1 MDAVRSVCSFIVAH
15 VSWFLIPL
23 AFLNI
28 LSFSLYG
35 IDKFK
40 AKHGM
45 WRIPEATL
53 LWSAALFGSLGAFL
67 GMSLFRHK
75 TKHAVFIVVVT
86 LSLVV
91 QVLICAGVIF
101 FGL

>member
-1 MDAVRSVCSFIVAH
+1 MDAVRGVCAFILDNPI
-15 VSWFLIPL
+15 WFLIPL
-23 AFLNI
+23 ALLNL

-35 IDKFK
+35 IDKLR
-40 AKHGM
+40 AKRGM

-53 LWSAALFGSLGAFL
+53 LWSAALFGATGAFL

-86 LSLVV
+86 LSLVAQALV
-91 QVLICAGVIF
+91 CAGVIF
-101 FGL
+101 FGF

>member
-1 MDAVRSVCSFIVAH
+1 MDAVRGVCAFILDNPI
-15 VSWFLIPL
+15 WFLIPL
-23 AFLNI
+23 ALLNL

-35 IDKFK
+35 IDKLR
-40 AKHGM
+40 AERGM

-53 LWSAALFGSLGAFL
+53 LWSAVLFGALGAFL

-86 LSLVV
+86 LSLVAQALV
-91 QVLICAGVIF
+91 CAGVIF

>member
-1 MDAVRSVCSFIVAH
+1 MDVVRSVCTFITAH
-15 VSWFLIPL
+15 SVWFLTPVFFMNL
-23 AFLNI
+23 
-28 LSFSLYG
+28 LSFTLYAT
-35 IDKFK
+35 DKFK
-40 AKHGM
+40 AKRGM

-53 LWSAALFGSLGAFL
+53 LWSAALFGALGAFL

-75 TKHAVFIVVVT
+75 TKHMVFIVVVT

-91 QVLICAGVIF
+91 QTLICAGVIF

>member
-1 MDAVRSVCSFIVAH
+1 MDAVRGVCAFILDNPI
-15 VSWFLIPL
+15 WFLIPL
-23 AFLNI
+23 ALLNL

-35 IDKFK
+35 IDKLR
-40 AKHGM
+40 AKRGM
-45 WRIPEATL
+45 WR
-53 LWSAALFGSLGAFL
+53 SAVLFGAPGAFL

-86 LSLVV
+86 LSLVAQALV
-91 QVLICAGVIF
+91 CAGVIF

>member
-1 MDAVRSVCSFIVAH
+1 MDAVRGVCAFILDNPI
-15 VSWFLIPL
+15 WFLIPL
-23 AFLNI
+23 ALLNL

-40 AKHGM
+40 AKRGM

-53 LWSAALFGSLGAFL
+53 LWSAVL
-67 GMSLFRHK
+67 RHK

-86 LSLVV
+86 LSLVAQALV
-91 QVLICAGVIF
+91 CAGVIF
-101 FGL
+101 FGF

>member
-1 MDAVRSVCSFIVAH
+1 MDAVRGVCAFILDNPI
-15 VSWFLIPL
+15 WFLIPL
-23 AFLNI
+23 ALLNL

-35 IDKFK
+35 IDKLR
-40 AKHGM
+40 AKRGM
-45 WRIPEATL
+45 W
-53 LWSAALFGSLGAFL
+53 

-86 LSLVV
+86 LSLVAQALV
-91 QVLICAGVIF
+91 CAGVIF